1 MVVYSASSNG
11 IITKM
16 ASKMPHVKYYIPMK
30 GEDEVDHSLPSAPV
44 VMQFDEVL
52 KLGEQALNEHNNSYY
67 LHKID
72 LDKMCAIIFTSGT
85 TGTSKGVMLSMRNLV
100 AAADASCKGV
110 PYDFEDAARFG
121 PPAAPHVRDDVLAP
135 RGHKSRRVR
144 VHQRQPEVHNAQFP
158 EL

>member
-1 MVVYSASSNG
+1 MVVYSASFNG

-16 ASKMPHVKYYIPMK
+16 AAKMPHVKYYIPMK

-85 TGTSKGVMLSMRNLV
+85 TGTSKGRHAV
-100 AAADASCKGV
+100 DAQSGRGGGRV
-110 PYDFEDAARFG
+110 LQGRSVRFEDAARFG
-121 PPAAPHVRDDVLAP
+121 PPAAPHVRDDVA
-135 RGHKSRRVR
+135 RTWRS
-144 VHQRQPEVHNAQFP
+144 
-158 EL
+158 